1 MRALDLAGTW
11 ELTAYLDTDEQ
22 DVISEGPLGHA
33 PRGLLIYG
41 VDGHMSVSMMRTGEA
56 EPLYKGYAGTWRIA
70 EGKMV
75 HGITVCT
82 NPEWAG
88 TEQVRE
94 MSLVGDT
101 LTLTGIVH
109 VGGRP
114 LRRALTWRRIPAT
127 A

>member
-1 MRALDLAGTW
+1 MRATDLVGTW
-11 ELTAYLDTDEQ
+11 ELASYLDTDEQ
-22 DVISEGPLGHA
+22 GVISEGPLGDA

-41 VDGHMSVSMMRTGEA
+41 VDEHMSVSMMRTGDA
-56 EPLYKGYAGTWRIA
+56 DPRYKGYAGTWRITD
-70 EGKMV
+70 GKMV

-94 MSLVGDT
+94 MSLAGDA

-109 VGGRP
+109 VGGRT

-127 A
+127 V

>member
-1 MRALDLAGTW
+1 MRATDLIGTW
-11 ELTAYLDTDEQ
+11 ELLSYLDTDEQ
-22 DVISEGPLGHA
+22 DVVSEGPLGNA
-33 PRGLLIYG
+33 PRGMLIYG
-41 VDGHMSVSMMRTGEA
+41 VDGHMSVSMMRTGGA

-70 EGKMV
+70 DGRMV

-94 MSLVGDT
+94 MTLTGET
-101 LTLTGIVH
+101 LTLTGIVQ

-114 LRRALTWRRIPAT
+114 LRRALTWRRIPTT